1 MDNKIF
7 MSRYEPGEDES
18 KFEIVFDE
26 DGARLRTTENDIVLH
41 CESEEQSREIIDMLT
56 HLQTKET
63 ELNHIR
69 QFEHELCELIKSKS
83 SENKNDFEA
92 GMTYA
97 VGFAVGTIW
106 RIYEEGKNH
115 DNTESDSGDRDI

>member
-7 MSRYEPGEDES
+7 MSRYEPGEGES

-41 CESEEQSREIIDMLT
+41 CESEEQSKEIIDMLT

-69 QFEHELCELIKSKS
+69 QFEHELCEFIKSKS
-83 SENKNDFEA
+83 AKNENDFEA

-97 VGFAVGTIW
+97 VGYALGTIW
-106 RIYEEGKNH
+106 RIYEEGKKH

>member
-7 MSRYEPGEDES
+7 MSRYEPGEGES
-18 KFEIVFDE
+18 KFEIIFDE

-41 CESEEQSREIIDMLT
+41 CESEEQSKEIIDMLT

-69 QFEHELCELIKSKS
+69 QFQKELCEMVK
-83 SENKNDFEA
+83 EKNSDRPFDA
-92 GMTYA
+92 GVIYA
-97 VGFAVGTIW
+97 AGFALGTIW
-106 RIYEEGKNH
+106 RIYEEGKKY
-115 DNTESDSGDRDI
+115 DNAESDSCDRDI